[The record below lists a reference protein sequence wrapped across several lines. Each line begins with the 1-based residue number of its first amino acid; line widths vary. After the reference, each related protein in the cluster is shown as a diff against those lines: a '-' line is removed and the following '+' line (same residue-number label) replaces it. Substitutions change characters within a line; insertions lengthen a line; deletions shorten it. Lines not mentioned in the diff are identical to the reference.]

1 MKHKKGGQTAVG
13 GKLNQWGF
21 KLKLRKCVCMCM
33 SSIVVGKIGTF
44 FKKPGRVLV
53 WMNIGSSSRAT
64 LNLIHFQ
71 FFF

>member
-33 SSIVVGKIGTF
+33 SSIMVGKNRNF
-44 FKKPGRVLV
+44 FQETGAC
-53 WMNIGSSSRAT
+53 SRMDEYWE
-64 LNLIHFQ
+64 
-71 FFF
+71 